1 MSSLHIQKLSIVLIM
16 TDADLGSNQ
25 PGVIRTSY
33 PSATVVF
40 KKFKA
45 LGLGTGTGTGTGE
58 ELPTRFTLFS
68 NFFK

>member
-45 LGLGTGTGTGTGE
+45 LGLGTGTGTGE